1 MIFTEEK
8 TDRVQMIL
16 DRIDTRLSEETH
28 KRLDPIRRELIRQ
41 EIEQE
46 LSVV

>member
-1 MIFTEEK
+1 MIFIEEK
-8 TDRVQMIL
+8 TDRTREIL
-16 DRIDTRLSEETH
+16 DRIDTRIWEETH